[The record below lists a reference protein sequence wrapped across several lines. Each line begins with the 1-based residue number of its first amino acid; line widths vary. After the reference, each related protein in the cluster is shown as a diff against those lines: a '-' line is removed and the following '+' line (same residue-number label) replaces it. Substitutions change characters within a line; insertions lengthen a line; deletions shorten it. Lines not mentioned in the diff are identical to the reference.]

1 MENSLKK
8 TKFVV
13 ILMNTGARMIKIMMM
28 IKKKMVMT
36 IMMMVIMMKTMM
48 MVTMMKMIMMVL
60 ILMTERCFGPRRSSS
75 ARRKS
80 VETSECSKVLIL
92 SFSEFI

>member
-36 IMMMVIMMKTMM
+36 IMMMV
-48 MVTMMKMIMMVL
+48 TMMKMMTMVL
-60 ILMTERCFGPRRSSS
+60 FLMT
-75 ARRKS
+75 
-80 VETSECSKVLIL
+80 
-92 SFSEFI
+92 